1 MVSMKINLHCFSILF
16 TIMSVAV
23 GPSASHAQSYSTID
37 DELGLYCAD
46 LPDATNMVVSVTEN
60 AGLYTINPLDPE
72 AEKANIIK
80 IRKQIQ
86 KRVSAL
92 ASIKR
97 DYDPSADGAKLK
109 QVYKFVINEVI
120 NELDSDNTLES
131 TKPNKIFNKISLMI
145 LELKNRLSELD
156 EAIETIDRCIRNE
169 DLIPPP
175 EAPSIQV
182 IAFPFKHPDYGTTEI
197 MRGVGVTAILHK
209 KRYIGTVC
217 VSAEKV
223 NLRIPKFPKEAAVGV
238 VRNPCLAFF
247 QTSFRNFPI
256 CQYGTNPNT
265 AVGWIGSSSASVGF
279 SSTFDDDDLK
289 TLTKYAEFHK
299 FTVRIPTKKKPCR
312 TK

>member
-1 MVSMKINLHCFSILF
+1 MNIKSHYITVLISILSYLF
-16 TIMSVAV
+16 NTSQVQ
-23 GPSASHAQSYSTID
+23 AQSYYTID

-46 LPDATNMVVSVTEN
+46 LPDGTNLLVSVTTN
-60 AGLYTINPLDPE
+60 GGLSTINTLDPQ

-86 KRVSAL
+86 KRISTL
-92 ASIKR
+92 ASIKK
-97 DYDPSADGAKLK
+97 DYNPSSDGAKLK
-109 QVYKFVINEVI
+109 QVFKFVINEVI

-156 EAIETIDRCIRNE
+156 EAIQTIDRCLRNE
-169 DLIPPP
+169 DLLPPP
-175 EAPSIQV
+175 ERPSTQA
-182 IAFPFKHPDYGTTEI
+182 IAFSFKHPDYGTTEI
-197 MRGVGVTAILHK
+197 MRGVGVTALLHK
-209 KRYIGTVC
+209 KRFVGTVC
-217 VSAEKV
+217 VSAEKSNARV
-223 NLRIPKFPKEAAVGV
+223 PKFPKEAAIGV

-256 CQYGTNPNT
+256 CHYGTDPNT

-289 TLTKYAEFHK
+289 SLTNYAESHK